1 MSLRSVQS
9 NSNAPSWTVRLEH
22 PVLHFLALCLSD
34 IFPSPPLFLL
44 ALLEREKQRE
54 REREIEEGDFY
65 ERGGEDGVE
74 F

>member
-1 MSLRSVQS
+1 VSLRHFSKSSPVS
-9 NSNAPSWTVRLEH
+9 TSFVRK
-22 PVLHFLALCLSD
+22 
-34 IFPSPPLFLL
+34 
-44 ALLEREKQRE
+44 RETE

>member
-1 MSLRSVQS
+1 VSLRHFSKSSPVS
-9 NSNAPSWTVRLEH
+9 TSFVRKRETQR
-22 PVLHFLALCLSD
+22 
-34 IFPSPPLFLL
+34 
-44 ALLEREKQRE
+44 ERERE